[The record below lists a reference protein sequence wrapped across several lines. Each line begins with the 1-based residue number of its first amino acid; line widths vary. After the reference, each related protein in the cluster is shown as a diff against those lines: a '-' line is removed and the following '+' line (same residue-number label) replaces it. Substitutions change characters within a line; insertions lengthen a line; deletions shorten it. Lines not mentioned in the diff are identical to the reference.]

1 MNQVPAYE
9 DIDRRRAQRHAYT
22 ETRRSPRQA
31 SPQQQP
37 QQPPAAGHRQATAQD
52 RAEAG
57 IPAGYST
64 KNWDPAEE
72 PIFLLGSVF
81 DANSLGKWIY
91 DWTVYRHGPGTE
103 ELELAGELWLSL
115 IALSGKIR
123 QAEDLLLRREKGSKR
138 RLIEDFLDDGDELF
152 DRFRRLLKSCERSMM
167 RVAKRDRETGR
178 VSMGASSGCEFV
190 DCIFGESRGLQET
203 EDLIQSMINWDKRY
217 DATFRK
223 SRKRRTA
230 Y

>member
-1 MNQVPAYE
+1 MDQVPVYN
-9 DIDRRRAQRHAYT
+9 DIDKRRAQRQAYYGT
-22 ETRRSPRQA
+22 PSPRQG
-31 SPQQQP
+31 SPQRERST
-37 QQPPAAGHRQATAQD
+37 AGHRQATAQD
-52 RAEAG
+52 RAKAG

-64 KNWDPAEE
+64 KNWDPTEE

-91 DWTVYRHGPGTE
+91 DWTVYRHGPGTV
-103 ELELAGELWLSL
+103 ELTVAGDLWLSL

-152 DRFRRLLKSCERSMM
+152 DRFRRLLKSCEKSMM

-178 VSMGASSGCEFV
+178 IISMGSSSGCEFV
-190 DCIFGESRGLQET
+190 DCIFGEGRGLQET
-203 EDLIQSMINWDKRY
+203 EDLIDSMISWDKRF

-230 Y
+230 